1 MRFITWK
8 TGAVVML
15 SAFLMTGCTND
26 KESQKQN
33 DAQKDIQNEEVQQS
47 ADLGT
52 TVNTEE
58 EVISAVLL
66 LSNTGEELFVDI
78 ENDNPFFGTI
88 PEEILDENGDL
99 ITADEMNSGDL
110 YLVYGNQIMTRSYPA
125 QYPGIEKLVRRESAN
140 QEYIEKYQQLLDQ
153 FCPEPDTTQPPELS
167 VDYRQPDA
175 LVTAAVA
182 KGGYQWTVQKTE
194 GEAESIIAD
203 SAHILDWGEELTRI
217 SLTEATDFGLLFTYN
232 PQSVEVKRWP
242 EKERRELRSLDTF
255 SEGEIVETEENEDG
269 FAFHGEPG
277 YVYQIV
283 GNWEEGTVEYGFCT
297 EMKR

>member
-33 DAQKDIQNEEVQQS
+33 DAQKDIQKEEVQQS

-66 LSNTGEELFVDI
+66 LGNTGEELFVDI

-99 ITADEMNSGDL
+99 ITADEMNSGDV
-110 YLVYGNQIMTRSYPA
+110 YLVYGNQIMTQSYPA
-125 QYPGIEKLVRRESAN
+125 QYPGIEKLVRQESAN
-140 QEYIEKYQQLLDQ
+140 QEYIEKYQQLLEQ
-153 FCPEPDTTQPPELS
+153 FCPEPDMTQPPELS

-175 LVTAAVA
+175 LVTAAVNR
-182 KGGYQWTVQKTE
+182 GGYQWTVQRE
-194 GEAESIIAD
+194 DGEAESVIAD
-203 SAHILDWGEELTRI
+203 SAHVLDWGEL
-217 SLTEATDFGLLFTYN
+217 LTEIQLMEETEMELVFAYN

-242 EKERRELRSLDTF
+242 QKERRELRSLDVF
-255 SEGEIVETEENEDG
+255 SEGELVEIQENEEG
-269 FAFHGEPG
+269 FAFYAEPG
-277 YVYQIV
+277 YVYQIT
-283 GNWEEGTVEYGFCT
+283 GTWEEGTAEYGFCT
-297 EMKR
+297 ISK